1 MSAPEHDIIFA
12 DAGLNAKTAAVRTAA
27 ETTADFIVTP
37 MKKETGAVAGPIRI
51 NSPGI
56 WFQVEGNFAGKAVYG
71 RPAKKP
77 NKISFSRLHDGS
89 G

>member
-37 MKKETGAVAGPIRI
+37 MKKETGAVAGPHQ
-51 NSPGI
+51 N
-56 WFQVEGNFAGKAVYG
+56 
-71 RPAKKP
+71 
-77 NKISFSRLHDGS
+77 
-89 G
+89 